1 MKELLLTT
9 FGIFLFLL
17 LVFLIILIIIM
28 ISTTIKTMIDLKRG
42 EK

>member
-17 LVFLIILIIIM
+17 LVFLIIIIIIM